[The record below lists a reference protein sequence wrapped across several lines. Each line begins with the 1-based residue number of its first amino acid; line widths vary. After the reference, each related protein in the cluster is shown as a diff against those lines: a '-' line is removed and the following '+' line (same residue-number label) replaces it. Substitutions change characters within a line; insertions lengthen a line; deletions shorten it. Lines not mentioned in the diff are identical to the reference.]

1 MAPLDLMSAG
11 SVQSIVKEVAYGE
24 ARADVR
30 RMSTVTPQSSLNV
43 TSMMSNTSGT
53 AAATPQTKHTSQTS
67 GSSTRRGG
75 GGRARGRGRGRG
87 VDAQGSTL
95 SATQSLN
102 RSGLD
107 TTSMDSTMGGS
118 LASQRQLGPTRPA
131 IDPYGMYHLPHERDS
146 GRLAYGS
153 RPAGAEP
160 HVVLEYRELVPALN
174 RHAVRQLM
182 NGTYMAEAAK
192 SEEQKVSE
200 EAVRNADLT
209 AAEVVE
215 LRDEAAAADAAT
227 LAALTYLDA
236 TDGSDALLKK
246 LEAQRVGPQK
256 HTGMSYGL
264 DAICQYPPDSDS
276 DNDSMADVE
285 LSMANTHLDYKVH
298 RHRCQIP
305 MDYLDLQRNFVA
317 QHPDQY
323 RPLSIEREDGEVIQP
338 HEKRFYDGETIV
350 FREFTMTKANV
361 PTIPKR
367 VEAFDWERAYA
378 EHARDDPPLR
388 DRNAPPALPPGH
400 RRGDHYLGTRA
411 EDRSFAK
418 GSRAGKD

>member
-53 AAATPQTKHTSQTS
+53 AAATPQTKNTSQTS

-153 RPAGAEP
+153 RPAGA
-160 HVVLEYRELVPALN
+160 R
-174 RHAVRQLM
+174 
-182 NGTYMAEAAK
+182 AAK
-192 SEEQKVSE
+192 ESEIPNFKGSYLGRFPLVS
-200 EAVRNADLT
+200 ADLWT
-209 AAEVVE
+209 SDHLSERSRSV
-215 LRDEAAAADAAT
+215 DAFFGKRARGT
-227 LAALTYLDA
+227 LM
-236 TDGSDALLKK
+236 LK
-246 LEAQRVGPQK
+246 
-256 HTGMSYGL
+256 
-264 DAICQYPPDSDS
+264 
-276 DNDSMADVE
+276 
-285 LSMANTHLDYKVH
+285 
-298 RHRCQIP
+298 
-305 MDYLDLQRNFVA
+305 
-317 QHPDQY
+317 
-323 RPLSIEREDGEVIQP
+323 
-338 HEKRFYDGETIV
+338 
-350 FREFTMTKANV
+350 
-361 PTIPKR
+361 
-367 VEAFDWERAYA
+367 
-378 EHARDDPPLR
+378 
-388 DRNAPPALPPGH
+388 
-400 RRGDHYLGTRA
+400 
-411 EDRSFAK
+411 RS
-418 GSRAGKD
+418 